1 MDRSEPSGCMSAV
14 LVADSLFFRLRC
26 GVAIKYKT
34 IVKGN
39 TQYSKKVIMPAITEC
54 SAMDIINTT

>member
-1 MDRSEPSGCMSAV
+1 MDRSEPSGCVTAV
-14 LVADSLFFRLRC
+14 LFAGSLLRRLLC

-34 IVKGN
+34 VVKGN

-54 SAMDIINTT
+54 SVSDISNTT